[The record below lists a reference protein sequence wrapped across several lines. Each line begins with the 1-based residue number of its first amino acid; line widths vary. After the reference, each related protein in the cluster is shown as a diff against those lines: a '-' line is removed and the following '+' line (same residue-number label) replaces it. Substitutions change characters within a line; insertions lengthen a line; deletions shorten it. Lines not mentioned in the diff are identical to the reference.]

1 MSHPIT
7 TLRPQWNAPSIHF
20 RHSWE
25 GVGNVDQF
33 RWFVRKDLQD
43 HLAMARD
50 ELGLRH
56 VRAVGMYDNEL
67 KSFTKNPAQWRS
79 KDAPLQTNWQ
89 VVDYAIRSLL
99 DLGINPMFTTSF
111 MPQAMASRECLVFN
125 TANNTSPPKDW
136 DGWARFV
143 RESVQ
148 HAVDMWG
155 RDIVRGWYFEVWNEP
170 NLGGREVTNGFWGGN
185 QADFF
190 RLWSTT
196 WRAIKSV
203 DESFRVGGPS
213 TARAEWIG
221 DLLDYAHKDGTPIDY
236 LIGHCYN
243 NDSASNPLSPF
254 DGPQEDRVNT
264 STGFFNAVVR
274 GTRKLLDQVNFTGEV
289 HWNEWGRSWFP
300 CDPPRETALEAA
312 FAVRSMA
319 EVSQLG
325 DYFAYWC
332 LSDIYDQVGYQNTA
346 FCGHYG
352 MLNLHGLRKPHYHA
366 FQLLGRLGTQRIP
379 VTGGDGL
386 CDAIATQD
394 QGRHVLVY
402 RHPKAFTDALTCDRV
417 AVQVPTLPRNLRLY
431 RIDRSEHNVIR
442 HWQDLGAPQYL
453 DRATL
458 ETLRG
463 SNGLTPS
470 APTETVITS
479 EPNGGGFR
487 IEFDLDCPGVALLE
501 CD

>member
-1 MSHPIT
+1 MSQPI
-7 TLRPQWNAPSIHF
+7 LRPQWSAAPSPF
-20 RHSWE
+20 LHSWE
-25 GVGNVDQF
+25 GVGNIDQF
-33 RWFVRKDLQD
+33 RWFVRKDTQD
-43 HLAMARD
+43 QLAMARD

-56 VRAVGMYDNEL
+56 VRAVGMYDDEL
-67 KSFTKNPAQWRS
+67 KALTNDPALWRDNGD
-79 KDAPLQTNWQ
+79 KRRTNWQ
-89 VVDYAIRSLL
+89 VVDYCIRSLL
-99 DLGINPMFTTSF
+99 DLGVNPMFTTSF
-111 MPQAMASRECLVFN
+111 MPQAMASRSCLVFN

-136 DGWARFV
+136 DAWSRFV
-143 RESVQ
+143 RESVE
-148 HAVDMWG
+148 HAVVMWG
-155 RDIVRGWYFEVWNEP
+155 RDVVRNWYFEVWNEP
-170 NLGGREVTNGFWGGN
+170 NLGGREATGGFWGGN
-185 QADFF
+185 QEDFF

-221 DLLDYAHKDGTPIDY
+221 DLIEYARKDGTPLDY

-264 STGFFNAVVR
+264 SIGFFNAVVR
-274 GTRKLLDQVNFTGEV
+274 GTRKLLDQVGFRGEV

-325 DYFAYWC
+325 DRFAYWC

-366 FQLLGRLGTQRIP
+366 FQLLGRLGIQRVP
-379 VTGGDGL
+379 VQGGDGL
-386 CDAIATQD
+386 TDAIATSD
-394 QGRHVLVY
+394 GGRRALVY
-402 RHPKAFTDALTCDRV
+402 RHPVDFTDTVQPGRV
-417 AVQVPTLPRNLRLY
+417 AVVVPERPRHPRLF
-431 RIDRSEHNVIR
+431 RIDRVDHNVISR
-442 HWQDLGAPQYL
+442 WRDLGAPQYL
-453 DRATL
+453 DRTVLATL
-458 ETLRG
+458 RSGNL
-463 SNGLTPS
+463 LTAAPDS
-470 APTETVITS
+470 ACTIS
-479 EPNGGGFR
+479 EHDGAWR
-487 IEFDLDCPGVALLE
+487 VEFDLECPGVALLE